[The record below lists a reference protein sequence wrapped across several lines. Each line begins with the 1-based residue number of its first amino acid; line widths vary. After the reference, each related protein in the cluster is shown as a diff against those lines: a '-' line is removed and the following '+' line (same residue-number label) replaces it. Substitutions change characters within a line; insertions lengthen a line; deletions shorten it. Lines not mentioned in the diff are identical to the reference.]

1 LKNFNAYRKAAENA
15 EFNDSA
21 EEYHHSKPAL
31 PDVRIWP
38 VANLSSRQK
47 EFCYLGKS

>member
-31 PDVRIWP
+31 PDVRNWP
-38 VANLSSRQK
+38 DGELRQGP
-47 EFCYLGKS
+47 L

>member
-31 PDVRIWP
+31 PER
-38 VANLSSRQK
+38 
-47 EFCYLGKS
+47 YLATQTYRAFL